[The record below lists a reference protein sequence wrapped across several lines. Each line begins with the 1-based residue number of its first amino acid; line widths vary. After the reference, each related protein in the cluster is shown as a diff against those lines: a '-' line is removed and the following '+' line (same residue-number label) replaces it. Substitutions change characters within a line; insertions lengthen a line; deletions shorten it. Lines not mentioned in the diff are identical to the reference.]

1 MLPLLRIIPVGG
13 VFFAIMIVV
22 LALNPPGDSS
32 APRSGAARGSLVD
45 ANAHPE
51 WRQFLLHAAIRRA
64 DELERLRD
72 LPDTPVRI
80 PPAVVEEPAAV
91 VATPVDMAPAVRPPV
106 DIAPVDTVPAAVSP
120 APAAPAEPTIAPAP
134 EPAVTI
140 TEAPVV
146 PPPANDLPIAVA
158 GLPQERAD
166 AGPNG
171 DAGSAAASP
180 ETSIHVDIGVRSVTE
195 LLPATA
201 EPDIAAHSPAAMISP
216 IPLPPQRAKPAQATT
231 SKPVRRVRRARATPK
246 AAPRGAPKAAQK
258 PAAAPAPTNLFEI
271 LFGPLQPQRQ
281 QAGSDGAAPAGDG
294 AQSAVTQR

>member
-22 LALNPPGDSS
+22 LALNPPGDSRAPLS
-32 APRSGAARGSLVD
+32 ATARGALVD

-51 WRQFLLHAAIRRA
+51 WRQFLIHAAIRRA

-72 LPDTPVRI
+72 LPDSPVRI
-80 PPAVVEEPAAV
+80 PPAVAEEPAAV
-91 VATPVDMAPAVRPPV
+91 AAAPVDRAPAVRPPV
-106 DIAPVDTVPAAVSP
+106 DIAPVDTIPAAAPP
-120 APAAPAEPTIAPAP
+120 APVAPAEPDVAPAP

-146 PPPANDLPIAVA
+146 PAPANDVPIAVA
-158 GLPQERAD
+158 GLPQARAD

-171 DAGSAAASP
+171 DAASP
-180 ETSIHVDIGVRSVTE
+180 DASIHVDIGVRSVTE
-195 LLPATA
+195 LLPVTA
-201 EPDIAAHSPAAMISP
+201 EPDVAAHSPAALIAP
-216 IPLPPQRAKPAQATT
+216 IPLPPQRAKPAQETK
-231 SKPVRRVRRARATPK
+231 SKPIRRVRRAKAAAKGTPK
-246 AAPRGAPKAAQK
+246 NAPRAAQK
-258 PAAAPAPTNLFEI
+258 PAAAPAPTNLIEI

-281 QAGSDGAAPAGDG
+281 QAGSDGAAPGGDG